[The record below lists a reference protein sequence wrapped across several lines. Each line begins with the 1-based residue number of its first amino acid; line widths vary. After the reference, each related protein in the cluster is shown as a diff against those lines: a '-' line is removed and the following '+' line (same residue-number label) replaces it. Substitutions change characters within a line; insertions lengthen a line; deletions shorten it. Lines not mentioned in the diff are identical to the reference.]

1 MEKRV
6 VDQEFIVWPVLF
18 EESSNDDQHSS
29 LEFNKSTS
37 FSLEYYKDILGGG
50 SKPIIF
56 CVQFRLLKTTAME

>member
-37 FSLEYYKDILGGG
+37 FSLEYYKDI
-50 SKPIIF
+50 
-56 CVQFRLLKTTAME
+56 